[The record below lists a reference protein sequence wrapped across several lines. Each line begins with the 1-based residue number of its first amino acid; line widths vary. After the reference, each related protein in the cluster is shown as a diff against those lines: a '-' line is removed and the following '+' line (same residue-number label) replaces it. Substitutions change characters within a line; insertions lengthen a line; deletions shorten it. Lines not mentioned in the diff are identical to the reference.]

1 MVAWTPVSVPEIDL
15 MNKHARTWREGA
27 LILVAAALPGVSII
41 LFKSLDIPNAL
52 FSPWLPPGNGHLL
65 GTNDVGQDIF
75 FQLIFAGGRSLMVG
89 LAAALTA
96 TLVGTLTGCV
106 AGYYRGI
113 ADRVIM
119 GLADIFLLI
128 PDIPLVIVLVSF
140 FEPGLFNVIIVIAM
154 TSWPGTARVVRSRV
168 LKIKESAFVLNARS
182 LGAGDGHIILRHIL
196 PHTGELIL
204 AKATLAVASAMLTET
219 GISFLGL
226 GDPCQV
232 TWGSMLHGVFAG
244 AGLING
250 YWWWYLPP
258 VLCISVTVMGFNLAG
273 FYLQKGWGGNVLDDL
288 SLNKQGRTQEERQ
301 ADDLVVTGIAPPV
314 LMKKINKG
322 TKILAPEPDTRN
334 PISKAHNPAPH
345 SRPPFFCLKRP
356 VFQILNLGVEFET
369 NQKKNIKALDGVNL
383 TLENG
388 DRMAIIGES
397 GSGKSVLFLA
407 MLGLLPGNARIS
419 GEIFFKGKG
428 MTSFSQKQYQHI
440 RAWDVA
446 YVPQGA
452 GNALNPVIKVGHQV
466 SERMRIH
473 GGICKKE
480 GMVMA
485 ATLLGQ
491 TGIINSHQRVH
502 YYPHQF
508 SGGMNQR
515 VLLAM
520 ALAGEN
526 SVLLADEP
534 TKGLDDKTKEDV
546 LNIFLKFDREA
557 IAVVTHDLWFA
568 RKFAGTIVV
577 MYKGIILE
585 QAPADSFFK
594 APYHPYSKALLN
606 ALPFRGILNP
616 VIMSSHNGYG
626 EADFGDNDGGN
637 GDRGDQKDKKFSGG
651 CPWVRECEHF
661 HERCWHMPRLYSH
674 NTHKIRCWCHA
685 PKN

>member
-1 MVAWTPVSVPEIDL
+1 MAAWTPASVLETGP
-15 MNKHARTWREGA
+15 MNKHSRTWREAA
-27 LILVAAALPGVSII
+27 LLLMAAALPGVSII
-41 LFKSLDIPNAL
+41 LFKNMDIANAL
-52 FSPWLPPGNGHLL
+52 FAPWLPPGDGHLL

-75 FQLIFAGGRSLMVG
+75 FQLISAGGKSLMVG
-89 LAAALTA
+89 MAAALTA

-168 LKIKESAFVLNARS
+168 LKIKEYPFVLNARS
-182 LGAGDGHIILRHIL
+182 LGAGDGHILLKHIL

-273 FYLQKGWGGNVLDDL
+273 FYLQKGWGGNVPANSPLKKQGQLQRETHADIPVLTGINPHFLIKDTNTDDL
-288 SLNKQGRTQEERQ
+288 
-301 ADDLVVTGIAPPV
+301 DPV
-314 LMKKINKG
+314 
-322 TKILAPEPDTRN
+322 PEIRN
-334 PISKAHNPAPH
+334 PIPNTHKTQ
-345 SRPPFFCLKRP
+345 PPSFPLNRQIFL
-356 VFQILNLGVEFET
+356 ILNLGVEFET
-369 NQKKNIKALDGVNL
+369 NQKKTIKALDGVNL
-383 TLENG
+383 SLEKR

-397 GSGKSVLFLA
+397 GSGKSILFLA
-407 MLGLLPGNARIS
+407 MLGLLPGNARMS
-419 GEIFFKGKG
+419 GELFFRGKG
-428 MTSFSQKQYQHI
+428 MASFSRKQYQHL
-440 RAWDVA
+440 RAWDIS

-473 GGICKKE
+473 SSISKKK

-491 TGIINSHQRVH
+491 TGIKNPHQRIH

-534 TKGLDDKTKEDV
+534 TKGLDDKTKEEV
-546 LNIFLKFDREA
+546 LNIFLKLDHEA

-568 RKFAGTIVV
+568 RQFAKTIVV

-616 VIMSSHNGYG
+616 VIMSSHNRYVGV
-626 EADFGDNDGGN
+626 DPGDNH
-637 GDRGDQKDKKFSGG
+637 GDDSDRRDEKDKKFSGG
-651 CPWVRECEHF
+651 CPWARECEQF
-661 HERCWHMPRLYSH
+661 HDRCRHMPRLFSY

-685 PKN
+685 AGN

>member
-1 MVAWTPVSVPEIDL
+1 M
-15 MNKHARTWREGA
+15 
-27 LILVAAALPGVSII
+27 AAALPGVSI
-41 LFKSLDIPNAL
+41 LFFKNMDIANAL
-52 FSPWLPPGNGHLL
+52 FSPWLPPGDGHLL

-75 FQLIFAGGRSLMVG
+75 FQLISAGGRSLMVG
-89 LAAALTA
+89 MAAALTA

-154 TSWPGTARVVRSRV
+154 TSWPGTARVVRSRM
-168 LKIKESAFVLNARS
+168 LKIKEYPFVLNARS
-182 LGAGDGHIILRHIL
+182 LGAGDGHIIFKHIL

-273 FYLQKGWGGNVLDDL
+273 FYLQKGWGGNFPAD
-288 SLNKQGRTQEERQ
+288 SPLNRQGQIPGKTHPEVP
-301 ADDLVVTGIAPPV
+301 ALTGINPPV
-314 LMKKINKG
+314 LINNKD
-322 TKILAPEPDTRN
+322 TQTLAPEPDTLN
-334 PISKAHNPAPH
+334 PISKPHNQAPDTQ
-345 SRPPFFCLKRP
+345 PPSFPLDRQIFR
-356 VFQILNLGVEFET
+356 ILNLGVEFGIECET
-369 NQKKNIKALDGVNL
+369 NQKKTIKALDGVNL
-383 TLENG
+383 SLVKG

-397 GSGKSVLFLA
+397 GSGKSILFLA
-407 MLGLLPGNARIS
+407 MLGLLPYNARMS
-419 GEIFFKGKG
+419 GEVFFRGKR
-428 MTSFSQKQYQHI
+428 MASFSRKHYQHI
-440 RAWDVA
+440 RAWDIA

-452 GNALNPVIKVGHQV
+452 GNALNPVIKVGHQI

-473 GGICKKE
+473 GSISKKK

-485 ATLLGQ
+485 ARLLGQ
-491 TGIINSHQRVH
+491 TGITNSHQRVH

-546 LNIFLKFDREA
+546 LNIFLKLNREA
-557 IAVVTHDLWFA
+557 VAVVTHDLWFA
-568 RKFAGTIVV
+568 RQFAKTIVV

-585 QAPADSFFK
+585 QAPADSFFT

-606 ALPFRGILNP
+606 ALPSQGILNP
-616 VIMSSHNGYG
+616 VIMSSHNRYA
-626 EADFGDNDGGN
+626 ETDPGDKHGGDSYRIDGGDDDDDD
-637 GDRGDQKDKKFSGG
+637 DRSNKKNKEISRG
-651 CPWVRECEHF
+651 CPWARECEEF
-661 HERCWHMPRLYSH
+661 HDRCRHMPRLFSH
-674 NTHKIRCWCHA
+674 NIHKVRCWCHA
-685 PKN
+685 AGN